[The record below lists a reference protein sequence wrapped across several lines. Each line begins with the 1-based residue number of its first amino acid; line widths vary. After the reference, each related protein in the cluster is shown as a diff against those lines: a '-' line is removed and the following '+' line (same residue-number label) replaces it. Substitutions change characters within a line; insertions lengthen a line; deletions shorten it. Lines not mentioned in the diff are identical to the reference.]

1 MVPSQGSSPQ
11 GPARRSNVKG
21 DFEMR
26 KPLVL
31 LSVLG
36 LAGALYAA
44 DSFSGTWKLNLAK
57 SKYEP
62 GPAPKETIVTVVEGK
77 SLTDVTVTGTDENG
91 KPIATHMTHPTDG
104 GAVKFVEGAPTDGS
118 TESVKQ
124 LNANTREIT
133 IMQGGKVVAT
143 EHITVSADG
152 KTMQIV
158 AKGTSPSG
166 KPFANVEV
174 FEKQ

>member
-1 MVPSQGSSPQ
+1 
-11 GPARRSNVKG
+11 
-21 DFEMR
+21 MR
-26 KPLVL
+26 KFLVL
-31 LSVLG
+31 LSALG

-62 GPAPKETIVTVVEGK
+62 GPAPKEATVTITEAKG
-77 SLTDVTVTGTDENG
+77 LTDVAATGIDGNG
-91 KPIATHMTHPTDG
+91 KPITTHVTHPTDG
-104 GAVKFVEGAPTDGS
+104 GPVSFVEGGPTNGS

-124 LNANTREIT
+124 VNANTRNVT
-133 IMQGGKVVAT
+133 VMQGGKVIST

-158 AKGTSPSG
+158 AKGTSPDG
-166 KPFANVEV
+166 KPFSNVEV
-174 FEKQ
+174 FDKQ

>member
-1 MVPSQGSSPQ
+1 
-11 GPARRSNVKG
+11 
-21 DFEMR
+21 MR
-26 KPLVL
+26 KLFVL
-31 LSVLG
+31 LSALG
-36 LAGALYAA
+36 LASALYAA

-62 GPAPKETIVTVVEGK
+62 GPAPKETIVTVQEAKDV
-77 SLTDVTVTGTDENG
+77 TDVTATGTDENG
-91 KPIATHMTHPTDG
+91 KPFSTHMTHPTDG
-104 GAVKFVEGAPTDGS
+104 GPVKFVEGGPTDGS

-124 LNANTREIT
+124 VNANTRNVT
-133 IMQGGKVVAT
+133 VMQGGKVIST

-158 AKGTSPSG
+158 AKGTSPNG
-166 KPFANVEV
+166 KPFSNVEV